1 MSLGVLTGAAMFI
14 TTCIVGAVVVVND
27 GVKCRGAAVR
37 DVMALAITL
46 LVVGFNLGSGEVDK
60 KKCVKGERQLEAER
74 IAAGRAGEVLN
85 SMAGGL
91 SSSGDMGGQQ
101 RQSSMDEQPH
111 ASAPHS
117 TTEAPMSREE
127 TDSKS

>member
-1 MSLGVLTGAAMFI
+1 MIVLIADI
-14 TTCIVGAVVVVND
+14 YH
-27 GVKCRGAAVR
+27 R
-37 DVMALAITL
+37 AIML
-46 LVVGFNLGSGEVDK
+46 PRLMHEVEMHER
-60 KKCVKGERQLEAER
+60 ERQLEAER

-127 TDSKS
+127 TDSKSYCASGS